1 TRSKRDWSSDVC
13 SSDLLIVVAIA
24 VDAHLN
30 ADGLIVAFPPA
41 ISGMVASCGL
51 IKVLNGVCVVYSV
64 MPCGRRTVVYKIGM
78 RLCIGT
84 SCGVRR
90 LMDGNEIH
98 RIAAAGMVIIA
109 GEVFFNGYLSAF

>member
-78 RLCIGT
+78 RLCIGS
-84 SCGVRR
+84 SCGGRR
-90 LMDGNEIH
+90 LVAGHAIH
-98 RIAAAGMVIIA
+98 RFTTSRMVFI
-109 GEVFFNGYLSAF
+109 V

>member
-1 TRSKRDWSSDVC
+1 
-13 SSDLLIVVAIA
+13 
-24 VDAHLN
+24 
-30 ADGLIVAFPPA
+30 
-41 ISGMVASCGL
+41 MVASCGL

-78 RLCIGT
+78 RLCIGS

-98 RIAAAGMVIIA
+98 RIAAAGVGSIA
-109 GEVFFNGYLSAF
+109 GEDFFNGYLSACGWRGGCKRLTQINVPRLDTTERKRLL